1 MRVDALPQS
10 QEKVLRDT
18 RAAPTQ
24 GAFLA
29 SLYDVKKT
37 LSRRPGSIGICNLST
52 TGGTEHR

>member
-18 RAAPTQ
+18 RVAPLA

-29 SLYDVKKT
+29 SLYDPT
-37 LSRRPGSIGICNLST
+37 ETMSRGLGSIDICNLST
-52 TGGTEHR
+52 AA